1 MSEHYLAKQ
10 CCISKGVGKSKNG
23 LPSFDRALL
32 DAGVGNYNLVRL
44 SSILPAS
51 HEWVPVAEISRHIR
65 EGSLLPT
72 AYSTIT
78 SDVLGET
85 IVSTIGVG
93 LPADINNVGVIME
106 YSTKNVTEE
115 QALEVLRS
123 MIREAFD
130 VRGWKLENMI
140 CESVSAKVEEEGTKY
155 TTFACIAEW

>member
-1 MSEHYLAKQ
+1 MSTFLAKNY
-10 CCISKGVGKSKNG
+10 CISRGVGESNEG
-23 LPSFDRALL
+23 LPSFDKALL
-32 DAGVGNYNLVRL
+32 EAGVGNYNLVRL

-51 HEWVPVAEISRHIR
+51 CVRLPVEELPNNLK

-72 AYSTIT
+72 AYSTIS
-78 SDVLGET
+78 SDVEGDV

-115 QALEVLRS
+115 EALKTLES

-130 VRGWKLENMI
+130 VRGWKLDNI
-140 CESVSAKVEEEGTKY
+140 VSTSISAKVGKSKC